1 MTQKA
6 GLDLAGV
13 RLCQGHGA
21 DVFEI
26 SVPRL
31 SLAAGACLA
40 ISGPSGA
47 GKTTLLEMLALLRAP
62 AEVQCFALPGCPA
75 DLAGRLRAG
84 RQSGLAPLRSGPIG
98 FAPQSGALLP
108 FLSARADASAALH
121 LGGQNGPQA
130 LARFE
135 ALAAELGLCNALAR
149 SRAELSGGERKRV
162 ALLRA
167 MALPRKLLLLDEPTS
182 GLDPERAVQVMRLI
196 AELSKAEGTVCV
208 VTTHAPDLAA
218 EMGFRTVMVEM
229 DSPKAARLPAVG
241 LTMEIA
247 V

>member
-1 MTQKA
+1 MTQSA
-6 GLDLAGV
+6 ELDLAGV
-13 RLCQGHGA
+13 LLRQGHGA

-26 SVPRL
+26 SVPQL
-31 SLAAGACLA
+31 SLAAGDCLA

-62 AEVQCFALPGCPA
+62 VEVRQFALPGCPA
-75 DLAGRLRAG
+75 NLADKLRAG
-84 RQSGLAPLRSGPIG
+84 GQSRLAPLRSGPIG

-121 LGGQNGPQA
+121 LNGQNGPQA
-130 LARFE
+130 TDRFE
-135 ALAAELGLCNALAR
+135 ALADELGLCDALAR

-162 ALLRA
+162 SLLRA
-167 MALPRKLLLLDEPTS
+167 MALPRRLLLLDEPTS
-182 GLDPERAVQVMRLI
+182 GLDPDRAVQVMCLI
-196 AELSKAEGTVCV
+196 PQLCKAEGTVCV

-218 EMGFRTVMVEM
+218 KMGFRAVRV
-229 DSPKAARLPAVG
+229 DLNGPKAASLPAVG
-241 LTMEIA
+241 LAMDIA